1 MNLINLALQSSAPSA
16 RALSNQVLRRNGSMR
31 EEGLSTAL

>member
-16 RALSNQVLRRNGSMR
+16 RALSNQVLRKNGSMR
-31 EEGLSTAL
+31 EEELSAGL